1 MDHLTY
7 FPLQIPLT
15 SFGSVDTAQE
25 WPILQ
30 TAFYYGIGA
39 KVITDTNAGGSVA
52 VVNNE
57 INCATGTTVNA
68 FATTKTKRFLIYKP
82 GQGATAK
89 FTARFTTGVANS
101 IQQAGLLT
109 AIDGAGFGYNGA
121 AFGTY
126 HKSNGQYEQRNLAI
140 TAAATGVESVTI
152 VVNGTSH
159 TFNVTTGTV
168 QHNANEIEIALN
180 ANIADW
186 NFQQIDNDAIAVF
199 DEDGPQA
206 GTYSFT
212 NNSAGTCAASWTQL
226 NAGVTATT
234 NWTAQAAWNEDPAPF
249 SIDPTQGN
257 VYKTAYQYLG
267 YGIIAYYIVD
277 PDTGEFVAVHRV
289 KWPNNNAVTNF
300 TNPSLQLAWNARS
313 TGSTTNLTV
322 YGSSGAAFIQ
332 GYNIITEQ
340 PHADQ
345 NAVAGISTTLT
356 NILGIQNRRI
366 FGDKANHAEII
377 PTTLSISTDS
387 TKGVEVALY
396 KDPVV
401 ATASDNWQYVDQ
413 TNSIA
418 LIDTAGST
426 YSSGGQFVAGIEIG
440 ATGEIDLERL
450 GLTVLPGERLNIFAK
465 VSAAPTSQINATLNW
480 KEDI

>member
-7 FPLQIPLT
+7 FPLKIPLT

-39 KVITDTNAGGSVA
+39 KVITDTGASGSVT

-57 INCATGTTVNA
+57 VNCATGTTANA
-68 FATTKTKRFLIYKP
+68 FATVKSKRFLIYKP

-89 FTARFTTGVANS
+89 FTARFTTGIAS
-101 IQQAGLLT
+101 SLQQAGLLT
-109 AIDGAGFGYNGA
+109 AVDGAGFGYNGT

-126 HKSNGQYEQRNLAI
+126 HKYNGEHEQRNLAI
-140 TAAATGVESVTI
+140 TAAATGVESLTI

-159 TFNVTTGTV
+159 TFDVTAGTV
-168 QHNANEIEIALN
+168 QHNANEIDIALN

-186 NFQQIDNDAIAVF
+186 DFQQIDDDVIAAF

-212 NNSAGTCAASWTQL
+212 NNSAGTCAAAWTQI

-234 NWTAQAAWNEDPAPF
+234 DWTAQAAWNEDPAPF
-249 SIDPTQGN
+249 AIDPTQGN
-257 VYKTAYQYLG
+257 VYKTAYQYH
-267 YGIIAYYIVD
+267 GIIGYYIVD
-277 PDTGEFVAVHRV
+277 PDSGEFVIVHRV
-289 KWPNNNAVTNF
+289 KWPNNNTATNF
-300 TNPSLQLAWNARS
+300 RNPNLQIAWHALS

-340 PHADQ
+340 PRADQ
-345 NAVAGISTTLT
+345 NAVTGISTTLT
-356 NILGIQNRRI
+356 NILGIQNRQI
-366 FGDKANHAEII
+366 FGGKDNHAEII
-377 PTTLSISTDS
+377 LTRLSISTDS
-387 TKGVEVALY
+387 TKGVEVVLY

-418 LIDTAGST
+418 LVNTAGTT

-440 ATGEIDLERL
+440 AAGELDLERL
-450 GLTVLPGERLNIFAK
+450 GVIVLPGERLSIFAK
-465 VSAAPTSQINATLNW
+465 VSAAPASQINATLNW